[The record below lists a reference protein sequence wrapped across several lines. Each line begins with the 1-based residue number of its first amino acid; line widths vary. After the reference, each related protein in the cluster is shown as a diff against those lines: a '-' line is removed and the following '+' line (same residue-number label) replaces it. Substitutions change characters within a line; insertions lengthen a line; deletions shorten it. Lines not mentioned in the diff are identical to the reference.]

1 MLQAQNSNKNNLDAA
16 FATAPSVCVVTDVAS
31 PVAKVSLQIENPSTG
46 IPVYIAPSKTK
57 QSSCGTLLSTP
68 PNNYVVA
75 PFRYDAPLN
84 GVSTW
89 DLVLLSQAIQG
100 VMPLG
105 SPYKIIAADVNW
117 DGEVTTADVVA
128 LRKLILKID
137 GGVPGYRSWRFVDA
151 SYVFPNP
158 ANPFMLGF
166 PETKLVS
173 LLGNAGTADFIGIK
187 MGDLNN
193 TANPHFGASDD
204 RAAFEIFANDQI
216 LKRGT
221 VTEVPVYA
229 SDLQQWLGFQLSL
242 QLDKSA
248 VSLEKIIPGS
258 LTDMGAQNFVQSE
271 NGLRCSWANSVAQAV
286 TPELPLFTLQLK
298 ALETVQLSNVLQLDV
313 ADLSAE
319 SYDAK
324 SPQPLSLSF
333 RNDQSTEKGNFAL
346 SVCVQPNPSS
356 GAVQMNLELAK
367 DQTVILELYDVHG
380 TLCQQ
385 QRQFLEAGKASLH
398 IPAETMANPGIYV
411 WRLTTDKI
419 TQSGKIVRQ

>member
-1 MLQAQNSNKNNLDAA
+1 MLLAQTSNKNNLNAA
-16 FATAPSVCVVTDVAS
+16 ITAAPSVCVVTDVAA
-31 PVAKVSLQIENPSTG
+31 PVAKVSLQIENPATG

-57 QSSCGTLLSTP
+57 QSGCGTLLSTP
-68 PNNYVVA
+68 PTNYVVA
-75 PFRYDAPLN
+75 PFRYDEPLN

-117 DGEVTTADVVA
+117 DGVITTQDVVA
-128 LRKLILKID
+128 LRKLVLKIE

-166 PETKLVS
+166 PQTKLVS
-173 LLGNAGTADFIGIK
+173 LLGSVGTADFVGIK

-204 RAAFEIFANDQI
+204 RTAFEIFTNDQI

-229 SDLQQWLGFQLSL
+229 SELQQWLGFQLAL

-258 LTDMGAQNFVQSE
+258 LNEMGAQNFIQSE
-271 NGLRCSWANSVAQAV
+271 NGMRCSWANSVAQAV
-286 TPELPLFTLQLK
+286 IPELPLFTLQLK

-324 SPQPLSLSF
+324 SSQRLNLTF
-333 RNDQSTEKGNFAL
+333 RNDQTTGKGDFAL
-346 SVCVQPNPSS
+346 SVCVLPNPSNS
-356 GAVQMNLELAK
+356 AVKMNLELAK
-367 DQTVILELYDVHG
+367 AQTVTLELYDVNG
-380 TLCQQ
+380 ILCQQ
-385 QRQFLEAGKASLH
+385 QRQFMEAGKTSLE
-398 IPAETMANPGIYV
+398 IPSEAMAHPGIYI
-411 WRLTTDKI
+411 WHLLADKV